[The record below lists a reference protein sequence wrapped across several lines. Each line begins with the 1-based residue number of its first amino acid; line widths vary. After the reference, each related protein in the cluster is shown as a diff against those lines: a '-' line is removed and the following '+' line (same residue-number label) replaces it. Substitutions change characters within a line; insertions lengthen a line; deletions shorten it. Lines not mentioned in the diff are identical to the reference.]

1 MTKAAASAA
10 RAQPAEW
17 CDRKYDKHLSYS
29 ATWGRSAG
37 RAGSRGVGVGAKHPT
52 PRRGVHAAAG
62 LSRGES
68 REGASGRGRRWG
80 TQSPKTP
87 QNSRATREDIPTAGW
102 GLPLEPGEN
111 MPLVRGGLGQALEMG
126 RQVNSTSRAGR
137 KDRVASSVPGCA
149 AGQTRQPAAT
159 GPERVHEGGEARL
172 ADRQTQGGQRLQSS
186 AQKFHVLSS
195 VLSVGKLLRGTTYI

>member
-37 RAGSRGVGVGAKHPT
+37 RAGSRGVGVGGKNPT

-68 REGASGRGRRWG
+68 REGASGRGHRRWG
-80 TQSPKTP
+80 TQSPTTP
-87 QNSRATREDIPTAGW
+87 QENSRATRREIPMAGGVGSRW
-102 GLPLEPGEN
+102 SRGRRC
-111 MPLVRGGLGQALEMG
+111 PLVRGGLGQAFEMG

-137 KDRVASSVPGCA
+137 EDRVASSVPACA

-159 GPERVHEGGEARL
+159 GPESVHEGREARL
-172 ADRQTQGGQRLQSS
+172 GDRRGAARDSS
-186 AQKFHVLSS
+186 PLPRSFTPLAFSS
-195 VLSVGKLLRGTTYI
+195 P